1 MLLSICLMMA
11 IGGAPTPAGEP
22 FSARV
27 SKIKV
32 GASRA
37 RVLELLGPP
46 EEQHRDAKQWTYRDP
61 PHRPD
66 GPYHSY
72 TFTFEREKVTRID
85 QSGVGCVI
93 NE

>member
-1 MLLSICLMMA
+1 MV
-11 IGGAPTPAGEP
+11 IGADPPPTREP

-27 SKIKV
+27 SKVKV
-32 GASRA
+32 GTSRA

-46 EEQHRDAKQWTYRDP
+46 EEQPRDAKQWTYRDP

-72 TFTFEREKVTRID
+72 TFTFEAGKVTRVD
-85 QSGVGCVI
+85 ESGVGCVL